1 MRDQWTGE
9 AVDGR
14 KYVRTRGMV
23 DWMRKSQPNSAAN
36 GALLLDYVY
45 EAAPTPS
52 HEFYPVEWEQ
62 ISNDNC
68 IVMFGLLTVLGYG
81 HLVDVFRRHDIRDSY
96 LSNTGHIIKVR
107 MLEGHFKSDE
117 SSQEFMS
124 IFEHRRWEFS
134 PVEFYLCMDTDLDT
148 RRVLPFCRKQR
159 INHKGATAELY
170 EVAVEEDF
178 VQESLR
184 VATQG
189 SKYDDRVLGPCYRF
203 ALKSYSEECQD
214 IYKKEKNAFN
224 GIANEQD
231 MIKCLGTIQF
241 TEDPQISYDST
252 ISLQKGSYNIL
263 LEYGEDDLNEY
274 FVVHNPPI
282 IDREILDFWENLFQ
296 IADALQ
302 RIHNLEKKKNDGT
315 PIRFEGCH
323 ADVKPDNILCVQ
335 GHFKL
340 ADFGFATFVPHDAE
354 SISPDGGTETYG
366 APEFFQMASR
376 SSKDDTSCT
385 VTNTIDTWSFAC
397 VISVAATW
405 VVLGWQGIKQY
416 QAVRK
421 AAIKKVKSAH
431 EAAAADLYDDTFHD
445 GSVVLKDVTNW
456 HKYLRQVMRKS
467 DPISHRLLD
476 LIDKEVLGPDPNSR
490 LTSAMLY
497 EKLKNLLL
505 LVAKDGPGD
514 EIPESIVESMISFD
528 RTGPSTMEEYQ
539 QRLEASSRIQRK
551 GDNSKR
557 ANKSARLTN
566 IPPTK
571 VAHRQVLETMN
582 QNAFGSR
589 GPYHGNA
596 SNYDSSAYPTS
607 TASGAGRQDQDPESS
622 NQLKISTIKG
632 AADPPIYK
640 EYLSLPPKTRLRVN
654 PLRRPRED
662 EFLSNF
668 IKDRDI
674 KFIVDNGTSM
684 EQHFKNAKF
693 ALLVLAEKVAGSDYD
708 GVDLIF
714 TFANNKL
721 GCQNVKEPRVKFD
734 GLWGGSGHSNDV
746 EEKIARFFRDS
757 KRANSFEDRLFTI
770 QFVSFGNDATDRLN
784 ALDDDMET
792 KYGIPDVIDHE
803 PWTGNPE
810 KMILGSLT
818 KQFDST
824 PTTPPAKQQDMLNMQ
839 PQSSPGLLRREISVI
854 LADAVGPTGQVVAVD
869 PAPLDWGTP
878 DLASAQAHTLASPL
892 GSRINF
898 GQAEPAGF
906 LENNEETFGF
916 VVFGYLVSE
925 YSLSASTFAGIPPV
939 FAAMTSILI
948 EAVRTEIA
956 DNEKDHAAL
965 SPVSV
970 KQTTNHKP
978 PSPPIFFFSFVVT
991 RQHDTGSR
999 DNVGRGWIACFED
1012 NEAEYNAYVTAQE
1025 TQEAQEEAAAA
1036 AENYP
1041 AAAENYRNTLAN
1053 GNPYEAGVGGGNVL
1067 TVPPNVY
1074 KPDDGGTLWDVVKP
1088 G

>member
-1 MRDQWTGE
+1 
-9 AVDGR
+9 
-14 KYVRTRGMV
+14 
-23 DWMRKSQPNSAAN
+23 
-36 GALLLDYVY
+36 
-45 EAAPTPS
+45 
-52 HEFYPVEWEQ
+52 
-62 ISNDNC
+62 
-68 IVMFGLLTVLGYG
+68 MFGLLTALGYG
-81 HLVDVFRRHDIRDSY
+81 HLVDAFRRHDIRDSY
-96 LSNTGHIIKVR
+96 LGDAGRIIKLR
-107 MLEGHFKSDE
+107 MLEGHFRSDE
-117 SSQEFMS
+117 SSREFMS
-124 IFEHRRWEFS
+124 AFEHRRWEFS
-134 PVEFYLCMDTDLDT
+134 PVEFYLGIDTDLDT
-148 RRVLPFCRKQR
+148 RRVLPFCHKQR

-184 VATQG
+184 VAPQG

-241 TEDPQISYDST
+241 TDDPQTSYDST

-282 IDREILDFWENLFQ
+282 VDREILDFWENLFQ

-302 RIHNLEKKKNDGT
+302 RIHNLERKKNDGT

-323 ADVKPDNILCVQ
+323 ADVKPDNILRVQ

-340 ADFGFATFVPHDAE
+340 ADFGFATFVPRDAE

-376 SSKDDTSCT
+376 SSKDDTSYT

-421 AAIKKVKSAH
+421 AAIKKVKSTH

-445 GSVVLKDVTNW
+445 GSVVLEDVTNW

-467 DPISHRLLD
+467 DPISHLLLD
-476 LIDKEVLGPDPNSR
+476 LIDEEVLGPDPNSR

-505 LVAKDGPGD
+505 RVAKDGPD
-514 EIPESIVESMISFD
+514 DDIPESIVESMISFD
-528 RTGPSTMEEYQ
+528 CTAPSTMEEYQ

-557 ANKSARLTN
+557 ASKSARLTN

-571 VAHRQVLETMN
+571 VAHRQVLKTMS
-582 QNAFGSR
+582 QNASGSR
-589 GPYHGNA
+589 GPYHGNF
-596 SNYDSSAYPTS
+596 SNNDSSAYPIS
-607 TASGAGRQDQDPESS
+607 TASGTGRQDQDPQSS
-622 NQLKISTIKG
+622 NQLKISTVMG
-632 AADPPIYK
+632 APDPPIYK
-640 EYLSLPPKTRLRVN
+640 EYLSLQPKSWLRV
-654 PLRRPRED
+654 RRPKED

-684 EQHFKNAKF
+684 GQHFQNAKVT
-693 ALLVLAEKVAGSDYD
+693 LLVLAEKVAGSDYD

-714 TFANNKL
+714 TFADNKL
-721 GCQNVKEPRVKFD
+721 GCQNVKEPRGKFSRAMDRAGERISTNPKKILATDMANTLGEVFQKYEKKQARQKTTLIVLTD

-757 KRANSFEDRLFTI
+757 KRASSFEDRLFTI
-770 QFVSFGNDATDRLN
+770 QFISFGNDATDRLN
-784 ALDDDMET
+784 ALDDDMEA

-839 PQSSPGLLRREISVI
+839 PQGSHGLLQRLS
-854 LADAVGPTGQVVAVD
+854 
-869 PAPLDWGTP
+869 
-878 DLASAQAHTLASPL
+878 
-892 GSRINF
+892 SR
-898 GQAEPAGF
+898 
-906 LENNEETFGF
+906 
-916 VVFGYLVSE
+916 S
-925 YSLSASTFAGIPPV
+925 
-939 FAAMTSILI
+939 
-948 EAVRTEIA
+948 
-956 DNEKDHAAL
+956 KH
-965 SPVSV
+965 
-970 KQTTNHKP
+970 
-978 PSPPIFFFSFVVT
+978 
-991 RQHDTGSR
+991 
-999 DNVGRGWIACFED
+999 
-1012 NEAEYNAYVTAQE
+1012 
-1025 TQEAQEEAAAA
+1025 
-1036 AENYP
+1036 
-1041 AAAENYRNTLAN
+1041 
-1053 GNPYEAGVGGGNVL
+1053 GNS
-1067 TVPPNVY
+1067 
-1074 KPDDGGTLWDVVKP
+1074 K
-1088 G
+1088 